1 MVRALFQNEAVA
13 QLLRFALAGVGV
25 TAFSVVIYL
34 VYAMALHADPL
45 LANAVSHVAGVAVGY
60 SIHSRWSFRESA
72 TQDATSLWR
81 FAIASGVAFGL
92 NSLWVWIGTSLLA
105 LPVWTPVPTMMFV
118 TPLASFA
125 LNRWW
130 VFAR

>member
-1 MVRALFQNEAVA
+1 MRALFQNEAVT
-13 QLLRFALAGVGV
+13 QLLRFAIARVGV
-25 TAFSVVIYL
+25 TAFSIVIYL
-34 VYAMALHADPL
+34 FYAMTLHADPL
-45 LANAVSHVAGVAVGY
+45 LANAVSHVAGVALGY
-60 SIHSRWSFRESA
+60 SLHSRWSFRESA

-81 FAIASGVAFGL
+81 FAIASGLAFAL

-105 LPVWTPVPTMMFV
+105 LPAWTPVPAMMFV
-118 TPLASFA
+118 TPLTSFA

>member
-1 MVRALFQNEAVA
+1 MRTLFQNEAVA
-13 QLLRFALAGVGV
+13 QLLRFAIAGVGV

-34 VYAMALHADPL
+34 IYAMGLHADPL
-45 LANAVSHVAGVAVGY
+45 LANAVSHVAGVALGY

-81 FAIASGVAFGL
+81 FAIASGLAFAL
-92 NSLWVWIGTSLLA
+92 NSLWVWLGTSLLA
-105 LPVWTPVPTMMFV
+105 LPAWAPVPAMLFV
-118 TPLASFA
+118 TPLTSFA

-130 VFAR
+130 VFSR

>member
-1 MVRALFQNEAVA
+1 MRALFQNEAVA
-13 QLLRFALAGVGV
+13 QLLRFAIAGAGV

-34 VYAMALHADPL
+34 FYAMALRADPL
-45 LANAVSHVAGVAVGY
+45 LANAVSHVAGVALGY

-72 TQDATSLWR
+72 TQDATSLVR
-81 FAIASGVAFGL
+81 FAVASGLAFAL
-92 NSLWVWIGTSLLA
+92 NSLWVWLGTSLLA
-105 LPVWTPVPTMMFV
+105 LPVWAPVPAMTFV

-130 VFAR
+130 VFSR

>member
-1 MVRALFQNEAVA
+1 MRALFQNEAVT
-13 QLLRFALAGVGV
+13 QLLRFAIAGVGV
-25 TAFSVVIYL
+25 TAFSIVIYL
-34 VYAMALHADPL
+34 FYAMTLHTDPL
-45 LANAVSHVAGVAVGY
+45 LANAVSHVAGVALGY
-60 SIHSRWSFRESA
+60 SLHSRWSFRESA

-81 FAIASGVAFGL
+81 FAIASGLAFAL

-105 LPVWTPVPTMMFV
+105 LPAWTPVPAMMFV
-118 TPLASFA
+118 TPLTSFA

>member
-1 MVRALFQNEAVA
+1 MRALFQNEAVA
-13 QLLRFALAGVGV
+13 QLLRFAIAGVGV

-34 VYAMALHADPL
+34 IYAMGLHADPL
-45 LANAVSHVAGVAVGY
+45 LANAVSHVAGVALGY

-81 FAIASGVAFGL
+81 FAIASGLAFAL
-92 NSLWVWIGTSLLA
+92 NSLWVWIGTGLLA
-105 LPVWTPVPTMMFV
+105 LPAWAPVPAMMFV
-118 TPLASFA
+118 TPLTSFA

-130 VFAR
+130 VFSR